1 MPFLLATPVAEA
13 AVATTARVA
22 IPKLVKYL
30 AKNGGDKLI
39 KKYGQNAFEAVLGT
53 TAGVAAYNKTA
64 EKVSGYVDSIGKDTE
79 STSSIP
85 KSSMEGVD
93 RMTQMDAVMAVPN
106 LYKDT
111 GINKSVAETGLGLD
125 IGDKG
130 EKEKERAR
138 IAEEN
143 KELMKGSTPPVI
155 KSWEES
161 YPDLSGK
168 IADSSPPPSTPESIE
183 VPQESFPDQSKE
195 FSKPITYNKDDVKK
209 QTDKLV
215 PEKVEL
221 GPLSAVEKQ
230 TAIAL
235 KGNKPDYYSRAVEAI
250 TNAKQD
256 KSTKGKWKSI
266 IQSNSTKEEMNYLG
280 LTEFLQGNESVTK
293 EELLK
298 LVKDKNIAPDL
309 VFTKIPK
316 SDQLDFSTFSI
327 GGAGNTTSQYV
338 IQISKDFDA
347 ESLSSSGVDMA
358 EELEFGL
365 SKKIYQATGVHL
377 KESYGRNA
385 VVHARAQIGFNPTDL
400 EDMQTYED
408 SPVIKNASEKLNNT
422 FIVDEVQSDWIQD
435 IQKFGT
441 KDKPKFTVLKG
452 SEITPEYIEDNYED
466 IYDLRIAKFQTQK
479 DLLENTGM
487 STNKVLYRKH
497 SGDTYV
503 EKRIEDDLY
512 YVFYYDGLTP
522 ESRSIAF
529 QEKEQA
535 MDHVKNYTVE
545 NLPITQ
551 SKEYVKLMLDSLI
564 KEAVLNG
571 TDSIG
576 ITNGQIQGDRYEG
589 QDPKKAEG
597 LKKFY
602 DKIVIAQLEKVA
614 TQYGVKTEAISIEDD
629 MFSEQEDVQAIPNRM
644 KMSMQNGFVLKKVR
658 GDILYAT
665 LNDSKIKIPDFFTI
679 YSDSGRAQGHSSIM
693 GVLNA
698 DHEASEPERINNVLS
713 NPNQYFIWVKAGS
726 ALSETLSNRPNEMAT
741 LRDYVDNSTVD
752 FSMPITIANPGNNLT
767 TPEDNA
773 SEGTTNMTNYSSYIL
788 DYKNKGIDL
797 SYEHD
802 THQIIKMPLPKK
814 LQKEI
819 LGKSFKISKRK
830 TQANRLTA

>member
-1 MPFLLATPVAEA
+1 MPIPIIYAGY
-13 AVATTARVA
+13 AVATTAGRIA
-22 IPKLVKYL
+22 LPIL
-30 AKNGGDKLI
+30 AKEFAKRGGTQFI
-39 KKYGQNAFEAVLGT
+39 KTYGKAAFQAVTGGS
-53 TAGVAAYNKTA
+53 AGAIAY
-64 EKVSGYVDSIGKDTE
+64 D
-79 STSSIP
+79 
-85 KSSMEGVD
+85 
-93 RMTQMDAVMAVPN
+93 Q
-106 LYKDT
+106 
-111 GINKSVAETGLGLD
+111 INKSVPVSTGQGD
-125 IGDKG
+125 YIGDTG
-130 EKEKERAR
+130 QKEKERER
-138 IAEEN
+138 IAAEE
-143 KELMKGSTPPVI
+143 KERMKGSAPAVI
-155 KSWEES
+155 KTWQES
-161 YPDLSGK
+161 YPDLSDD
-168 IADSSPPPSTPESIE
+168 IIDSSPPPSTPEPITF
-183 VPQESFPDQSKE
+183 PQETFPDLSDEANKPQIFYSK
-195 FSKPITYNKDDVKK
+195 KDDVKK

-309 VFTKIPK
+309 VLTKIPK
-316 SDQLDFSTFSI
+316 EGQQDFSTFSI
-327 GGAGNTTSQYV
+327 GGAGNTTGQYA
-338 IQISKDFDA
+338 IQIAQEPSSPDSYIA
-347 ESLSSSGVDMA
+347 EGD
-358 EELEFGL
+358 LEFGL
-365 SKKIYQATGVHL
+365 SKKIYQATGAHL
-377 KESYGRNA
+377 KEEYGRNTMA
-385 VVHARAQIGFNPTDL
+385 HARTQIGYNPNNL
-400 EDMQTYED
+400 EYGED
-408 SPVIKNASEKLNNT
+408 SPLTYSVSDAMKQASQELKNT
-422 FIVDEVQSDWIQD
+422 FIVDEIQSDWIQD

-452 SEITPEYIEDNYED
+452 SEITPKYIEDNYED

-522 ESRSIAF
+522 ESKSIAF

-535 MDHVKNYTVE
+535 MDHAKNYTVE

-614 TQYGVKTEAISIEDD
+614 TQYGVKDQIKKVTISEPEFSEDD
-629 MFSEQEDVQAIPNRM
+629 DIKSIPNRM
-644 KMSMQNGFVLKKVR
+644 KMSMQNGFVLKKIR
-658 GDILYAT
+658 ADLLYET
-665 LNDSKIKIPDFFTI
+665 LNDRTVTIPDFFTI
-679 YSDSGRAQGHSSIM
+679 YSDSGMAQGHSRIM
-693 GVLNA
+693 DVIENDEPSVAERLN
-698 DHEASEPERINNVLS
+698 
-713 NPNQYFIWVKAGS
+713 NPKQYFIWVKQGS
-726 ALSETLSNRPNEMAT
+726 ALSETLSNRPNDMIT

-802 THQIIKMPLPKK
+802 EHQIIKMPLPKK
-814 LQKEI
+814 LQKDI
-819 LGKSFKISKRK
+819 LSKPIKLSKVK

>member
-1 MPFLLATPVAEA
+1 MPVFA
-13 AVATTARVA
+13 A
-22 IPKLVKYL
+22 IPIL
-30 AKNGGDKLI
+30 
-39 KKYGQNAFEAVLGT
+39 T
-53 TAGVAAYNKTA
+53 TAGEIALPVLAREFAKRGGTAFIKTYGKAAFQAVTGGTAGAVTYDQTINK
-64 EKVSGYVDSIGKDTE
+64 
-79 STSSIP
+79 SSIP
-85 KSSMEGVD
+85 QSSMPD
-93 RMTQMDAVMAVPN
+93 ATRMEQMDASMAVPN

-143 KELMKGSTPPVI
+143 KELMKGSPAPVI

-183 VPQESFPDQSKE
+183 VPQESLPDQSKE
-195 FSKPITYNKDDVKK
+195 FSKPIILYKDDVKK

-338 IQISKDFDA
+338 IQINKDSD
-347 ESLSSSGVDMA
+347 ETGD
-358 EELEFGL
+358 LEFGL

-385 VVHARAQIGFNPTDL
+385 VVHARAQIGFNPSDDKNFENLSMREQVL
-400 EDMQTYED
+400 EITN
-408 SPVIKNASEKLNNT
+408 PVKEKASQELKNT

-522 ESRSIAF
+522 ESKSIAF

-535 MDHVKNYTVE
+535 MDHAKNYTVE

-665 LNDSKIKIPDFFTI
+665 LNDSKINIPDFFTI

>member
-1 MPFLLATPVAEA
+1 MPVFA
-13 AVATTARVA
+13 A
-22 IPKLVKYL
+22 IPIL
-30 AKNGGDKLI
+30 
-39 KKYGQNAFEAVLGT
+39 T
-53 TAGVAAYNKTA
+53 TAGEIALPVLAKEFAKRGGTAFIKTYGKAAFQAVTGGTA
-64 EKVSGYVDSIGKDTE
+64 GAVTYDQTISK
-79 STSSIP
+79 SSIP
-85 KSSMEGVD
+85 QSSMPD
-93 RMTQMDAVMAVPN
+93 ATRMEQMDASMAVPN

-195 FSKPITYNKDDVKK
+195 FSKPIIYNKDDIKK

-235 KGNKPDYYSRAVEAI
+235 KGDKPDYYSRAVEAI

-280 LTEFLQGNESVTK
+280 LTEFLQGNESATK

-309 VFTKIPK
+309 VLTKIPK
-316 SDQLDFSTFSI
+316 GGQLDFSTFSI
-327 GGAGNTTSQYV
+327 GGAGNTTGQYA

-347 ESLSSSGVDMA
+347 ESLSSSGVDIA
-358 EELEFGL
+358 EESEFGL
-365 SKKIYQATGVHL
+365 SKKIYQATGAHL
-377 KESYGRNA
+377 KEEYGRNTMA
-385 VVHARAQIGFNPTDL
+385 HARTQIGYNPSDDKNFGNLSMREQVL
-400 EDMQTYED
+400 EITN
-408 SPVIKNASEKLNNT
+408 PVKEKASQELKNT
-422 FIVDEVQSDWIQD
+422 FIIDEIQSDWIQD

-441 KDKPKFTVLKG
+441 KEDYQIIKG
-452 SEITPEYIEDNYED
+452 SDMTEEFIEKNFGDKYELK
-466 IYDLRIAKFQTQK
+466 ISKFSTMKQT
-479 DLLENTGM
+479 LEETGLQY
-487 STNKVLYRKH
+487 NKVLYVKPRPGYSRTTSEPLTSIDTDRYYTFSKTRITGA
-497 SGDTYV
+497 SGFKTKEDAQKNV
-503 EKRIEDDLY
+503 ENK
-512 YVFYYDGLTP
+512 G
-522 ESRSIAF
+522 IA
-529 QEKEQA
+529 
-535 MDHVKNYTVE
+535 
-545 NLPITQ
+545 NLPITE
-551 SKEYVKLMLDSLI
+551 SKKYVELMLNSLI

-589 QDPKKAEG
+589 QGDAESEG

-602 DKIVIAQLEKVA
+602 DTIVIPQLEKIAKEYGVA
-614 TQYGVKTEAISIEDD
+614 TESININEPEV
-629 MFSEQEDVQAIPNRM
+629 SQEEDVKSIPNRM

-665 LNDSKIKIPDFFTI
+665 LNDAKITIPDFFTI
-679 YSDSGRAQGHSSIM
+679 YSSSGRAQGHSRIM
-693 GVLNA
+693 DVIEN
-698 DHEASEPERINNVLS
+698 DEPSVAERVNN
-713 NPNQYFIWVKAGS
+713 PKQYFMWVKQGS
-726 ALSETLSNRPNEMAT
+726 ALSETLSNRPNDMIT

-752 FSMPITIANPGNNLT
+752 FSMPLT
-767 TPEDNA
+767 LVTPDSTA
-773 SEGTTNMTNYSSYIL
+773 SEATSMTNYSDYIL
-788 DYKNKGIDL
+788 NYKSKGIDL
-797 SYEHD
+797 GYEHD
-802 THQIIKMPLPKK
+802 EHQIIKMPLPKK
-814 LQKEI
+814 LQKKI
-819 LGKSFKISKRK
+819 LSEPIKLSKLK
-830 TQANRLTA
+830 TQTDRLTA